1 MAPPPPNDE
10 ALARVHEGWGHFRL
24 QRPLAAWAS
33 WQRALRLDPEHPA
46 AQQALTFLAG
56 AADLPADARA
66 VHRFRAPRDP
76 ARRAHWNERLG
87 RRDLDD
93 LAEAAET
100 FAALADDDPRD
111 SPAWYNH
118 ALCAAWLGRNAEAI
132 AGLDRVVSI
141 QAGDDFGN
149 AVEAWSL
156 AEILRQGGGA
166 EPLADDLRY
175 IVVAPALAEEDL
187 TRLARQPG
195 LLRVPTPHDPSIRAD
210 FAGTAVFEW
219 LDRPLPT
226 SGTSSL
232 TVADLPRL
240 LATVIASPSSLR
252 LSSPD
257 PLTLEEAQA
266 RLVEAYSDRVL
277 TLRREATPL
286 PLGLLDAAVWT
297 FRLPRGLDGQE
308 ERRCTRDAVE
318 HYFEDIWIHAPRQGL
333 DDRTP
338 LEASLAIDSGDLIAK
353 ARLVAIVRIREQLGA
368 RAPTARLYQG
378 YPFDRLRRR
387 LGLTPNDPAT
397 LDPGELASMS
407 GTDLGR
413 LDPAALND
421 PRLAEA
427 YQSASCLRD
436 KAASDRF
443 AAELVRRDAP
453 SARTRFGLPSF
464 DPTDKVR
471 P

>member
-1 MAPPPPNDE
+1 MAPPLPNDE
-10 ALARVHEGWGHFRL
+10 ALARVHEGWDHFRL

-46 AQQALTFLAG
+46 AQQALAFLAG

-66 VHRFRAPRDP
+66 VHRFRAPRDA
-76 ARRAHWNERLG
+76 ARRGQWNERLR

-100 FAALADDDPRD
+100 FAALADDDPLD
-111 SPAWYNH
+111 SPAWYNY
-118 ALCAAWLGRNAEAI
+118 ALCAAWMGRNAEAI
-132 AGLDRVVSI
+132 SSLDRVVAI

-156 AEILRQGGGA
+156 AEILRQGAGA

-175 IVVAPALAEEDL
+175 IVAAPALDEDITWL
-187 TRLARQPG
+187 DRQPEI
-195 LLRVPTPHDPSIRAD
+195 LRVPMPHDLSIQAD
-210 FAGTAVFEW
+210 LAGTSVFEW
-219 LDRPLPT
+219 LDRPLPEPDA
-226 SGTSSL
+226 SSL
-232 TVADLPRL
+232 TAAELPRL
-240 LATVIASPSSLR
+240 LATVVASAGSLR

-257 PLTLEEAQA
+257 PLTLEEPQA
-266 RLVEAYSDRVL
+266 RLVEAFGDRVL
-277 TLRREATPL
+277 PFGREATPL
-286 PLGLLDAAVWT
+286 PLGLLDASVWT
-297 FRLPRGLDGQE
+297 FRLPRGLDDQE
-308 ERRCTRDAVE
+308 ERRCTREAVE
-318 HYFEDIWIHAPRQGL
+318 HYYENVWIHAPRQGL
-333 DDRTP
+333 DDYSP
-338 LEASLAIDSGDLIAK
+338 LEASRALESGDLIAK

-397 LDPGELASMS
+397 IDPEDLASMS
-407 GTDLGR
+407 GSDLHG
-413 LDPAALND
+413 LDPAALD
-421 PRLAEA
+421 DLRLAEA
-427 YQSASCLRD
+427 HQSASFLRD
-436 KAASDRF
+436 KVASDRF
-443 AAELVRRDAP
+443 AAERVRREAH
-453 SARTRFGLPSF
+453 SL